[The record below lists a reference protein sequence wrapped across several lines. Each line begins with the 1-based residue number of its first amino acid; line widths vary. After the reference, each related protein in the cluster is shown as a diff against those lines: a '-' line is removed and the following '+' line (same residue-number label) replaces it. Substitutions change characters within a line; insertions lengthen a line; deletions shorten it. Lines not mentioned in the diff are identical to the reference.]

1 MAIIQRVLNMYII
14 YLKRR
19 RDIYKEFYIF
29 FSEYI

>member
-19 RDIYKEFYIF
+19 DIYKEFYIF